1 MLLLQSPNFYGRAE
15 EEEETRIPQ
24 ICEFPCSKK
33 TFKEVANGSTKTTA
47 IRDGFLKKLLSK
59 CHRR

>member
-1 MLLLQSPNFYGRAE
+1 MLPMLQSPNFYGRAEE

-33 TFKEVANGSTKTTA
+33 T
-47 IRDGFLKKLLSK
+47 KKK
-59 CHRR
+59 